1 MVKRPNPRSI
11 RAARPYT
18 IEEAAEALG
27 VSIGTV
33 RAWEKAG
40 LPIMKSERPYLILGE
55 ALRDF
60 LQIRAAAAKAPLQP
74 DQLYCFTC
82 KAPRSPLG
90 LIVDIF
96 PGTAKTARLAGLCDV
111 CGGTCNRMVSRSAI
125 DRFSRIFD
133 IAIKGGETALMDTAD
148 PLLNHHFERLP

>member
-1 MVKRPNPRSI
+1 MAKRPNPRSI

-18 IEEAAEALG
+18 IEEAAEALD

-33 RAWEKAG
+33 RGWAKAG

-55 ALRDF
+55 ALREF
-60 LQIRAAAAKAPLQP
+60 LQLRAAGVKAPLQP

-82 KAPRSPLG
+82 KAPRTPLG
-90 LIVDIF
+90 LMVDLI
-96 PGTAKTARLAGLCDV
+96 PQTAKTARLAGLCDV
-111 CGGTCNRMVSRSAI
+111 CGGTCNRMVSKFAI

-133 IAIKGGETALMDTAD
+133 VAIKGGETA
-148 PLLNHHFERLP
+148 